1 MHNSKT
7 NLRFKRPK
15 KLAKPDILIYFY
27 KLSNFL
33 THSHFIYQKLTMK
46 SLIVFSTLMLF
57 CSIGYTQ
64 QKNDAHVNADYFLFD
79 KKGNK
84 ISAAYSYISEINE
97 QGYAIFAKGGNYI
110 EIPYGQIPN
119 AKYGI
124 IHESGKII
132 VPAQY
137 DYLDPITTGDSIFIT
152 TLNEKNGLIHQNG
165 TILLQPTYAQIN
177 TMYDVEGMLEARL
190 SDNIYRLIDFN
201 GKSLTKTYQSIN
213 STNDGFIVQ
222 DQGYYGLINKIG
234 RAHV

>member
-1 MHNSKT
+1 MCSLTSPSKEIRCFH
-7 NLRFKRPK
+7 LE
-15 KLAKPDILIYFY
+15 
-27 KLSNFL
+27 
-33 THSHFIYQKLTMK
+33 K
-46 SLIVFSTLMLF
+46 SKSDEPI
-57 CSIGYTQ
+57 
-64 QKNDAHVNADYFLFD
+64 
-79 KKGNK
+79 
-84 ISAAYSYISEINE
+84 
-97 QGYAIFAKGGNYI
+97 
-110 EIPYGQIPN
+110 QIPN

-222 DQGYYGLINKIG
+222 DQGYYGLINNQFKNDELFILKLG
-234 RAHV
+234 KNYAKSYTKQCN